1 MEAPKGAR
9 IDVYDSLSTIG
20 CPVCM
25 EGFELGPSDAGQP
38 TTEAR
43 DRLESYF
50 SSLAKYREELPPV
63 CRASVTDVKLWELA
77 SCLLDGTVFDIVRE
91 LEEIQQL
98 SERSLL
104 NRRIKAVGAH
114 KSQRTEMVRRHGK
127 EVLGCQRRKHDLP
140 VVKARHDAE
149 KRDLEKRLA
158 EELRSVDK
166 KVILEL
172 DQIVTEQQAT
182 LQQAAVPFFTVTN
195 KPEDIRLQMHVLGF
209 IQKLH
214 STHGV

>member
-1 MEAPKGAR
+1 MEA
-9 IDVYDSLSTIG
+9 
-20 CPVCM
+20 M
-25 EGFELGPSDAGQP
+25 EFGPSDAGQL

-50 SSLAKYREELPPV
+50 SSLASYRKELPPV
-63 CRASVTDVKLWELA
+63 FQATITDAKLRELA

-104 NRRIKAVGAH
+104 NRRIKAVGGH
-114 KSQRTEMVRRHGK
+114 RSQRTSMVKRHGE
-127 EVLGCQRRKHDLP
+127 EVLGCQHRKHNLP

-149 KRDLEKRLA
+149 KRELEKRLT

-195 KPEDIRLQMHVLGF
+195 KPEDIRVQMHVLGF
-209 IQKLH
+209 IQRLH
-214 STHGV
+214 STCVA